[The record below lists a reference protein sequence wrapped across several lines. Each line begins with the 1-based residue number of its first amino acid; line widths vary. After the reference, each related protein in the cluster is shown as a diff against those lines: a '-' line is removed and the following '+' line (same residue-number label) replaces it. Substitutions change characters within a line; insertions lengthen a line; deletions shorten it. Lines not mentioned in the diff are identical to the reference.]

1 MADET
6 TASQAQPE
14 PAQVPSRVEYI
25 EDLAGPDDYWLS
37 ITSAARVVRRQD
49 ITIRR
54 WIASGMLPLRGDPA
68 KAGQPGAPRP
78 SGLNKR
84 TRYVRASD
92 LEKLSPIVDPGAVI
106 IGEEGRLDL
115 PSIPVEQA
123 AIKAAH
129 QHLLGYVADL
139 RLQVQAHTQTFQSA
153 LAEQTA
159 AWQRDLEALRTSITT
174 QIAER
179 ERVAETQSRQLE
191 SLAGLITDHQGQLE
205 RLEEAQRQQHESLTG
220 RINDSQR
227 QMEMLR
233 TEVTESLERLTSTH
247 QQELQQLRQD
257 WEQAMALQHQTLVD
271 LQHALEQVEQQA
283 EELARQQHEADE
295 EAARTATAVTRHLE
309 QFEQR
314 LGQIAQ
320 AAEHTARSSAQASQE
335 RADGQDRQIEELRR
349 LLQQEVEARQ
359 KQARHKAT
367 HAPGTSATKQK
378 EDRR

>member
-1 MADET
+1 MAEET
-6 TASQAQPE
+6 SSQEQAQ
-14 PAQVPSRVEYI
+14 APSRVEYV
-25 EDLAGPDDYWLS
+25 EELAGPDDYWLS

-54 WIASGMLPLRGDPA
+54 WIASGMLPLRGDAA

-115 PSIPVEQA
+115 PSIPAEQA

-129 QHLLGYVADL
+129 QQLLGEVGDL
-139 RLQVQAHTQTFQSA
+139 RQQVQTHTQTFQAA
-153 LAEQTA
+153 LAEQAT
-159 AWQRDLEALRTSITT
+159 AWQRDLEAFRTSIST
-174 QIAER
+174 QITEM
-179 ERVAETQSRQLE
+179 ERVAETQAGQLT
-191 SLAGLITDHQGQLE
+191 SLGHLITDYQSQLE
-205 RLEEAQRQQHESLTG
+205 RVGEAQRQQYESFTA
-220 RINDSQR
+220 RIDDSQR
-227 QMEMLR
+227 QVEVLR
-233 TEVTESLERLTSTH
+233 KEVTESLERLTSTH
-247 QQELQQLRQD
+247 QQSRQD
-257 WEQAMALQHQTLVD
+257 WEQAMALQNTMLVD
-271 LQHALEQVEQQA
+271 LQHALERVEYR
-283 EELARQQHEADE
+283 EEKLARQQHEANE
-295 EAARTATAVTRHLE
+295 EAARTATAVTRRLE

-320 AAEHTARSSAQASQE
+320 AAEHTARSSAQAYQE
-335 RADGQDRQIEELRR
+335 RADGQDRQMEELRR

-359 KQARHKAT
+359 QQARRTAT

>member
-1 MADET
+1 MAEET
-6 TASQAQPE
+6 SSQE
-14 PAQVPSRVEYI
+14 PAQAPSRVEYI

-129 QHLLGYVADL
+129 QQLLGDVADL
-139 RLQVQAHTQTFQSA
+139 RQQVQTHTQTFEAA
-153 LAEQTA
+153 LTEQTA

-174 QIAER
+174 QITEIER
-179 ERVAETQSRQLE
+179 GAETQSRQLE

-205 RLEEAQRQQHESLTG
+205 RLGEAQRQQYEFLTG
-220 RINDSQR
+220 RIDDSQR
-227 QMEMLR
+227 QVEVLR
-233 TEVTESLERLTSTH
+233 KDVTESLERLTSTH
-247 QQELQQLRQD
+247 QQSRQD
-257 WEQAMALQHQTLVD
+257 WEQAMALQNKTLVE
-271 LQHALEQVEQQA
+271 LQHALERVEHRE
-283 EELARQQHEADE
+283 EELAHQQHEANE
-295 EAARTATAVTRHLE
+295 EAARTASAFTRHLE

-320 AAEHTARSSAQASQE
+320 AAEQTARSSAQDSQE
-335 RADGQDRQIEELRR
+335 RADAQDRQIEELRR

-359 KQARHKAT
+359 ALARQQATRSPSA
-367 HAPGTSATKQK
+367 SATKQK
-378 EDRR
+378 KERP